1 MLLKHLLT
9 FDGKEVTKVNE
20 ADVDNILDL
29 LDCGAGVLQMP
40 RHKWPRITA
49 GKLDLDKR
57 EETLEYLAAV
67 LQTQNTD
74 MERSLG
80 LGINPDAQPAAAAA
94 VQPAAAAAVQ
104 PAAAAAVQPKKS
116 RSPPGRVQQEI
127 SKRKEKSQ
135 QSFYSHTIAAFACA
149 GTQLRRTVRT
159 HATRTPR

>member
-49 GKLDLDKR
+49 GKLDLDQR

-80 LGINPDAQPAAAAA
+80 LGINPDA
-94 VQPAAAAAVQ
+94 QPAAAAAVQ